1 MHNTWL
7 ILKREYW
14 TRVRKKS
21 FIIVTLLVPF
31 LFMGFIALEIYM
43 AVGGAPKRLQIA
55 VLDKSHLFDTLWKDD
70 AQFYF
75 QVLQHSLPDDSLAGY
90 AATHH
95 LDGLL
100 FIPDT
105 LNILHPSGVRYY
117 SQKKLPLES
126 YISLKGKLQDALQ
139 HIRLTQLHVNMAM
152 VDSVKNAIQLNIEQP
167 LTRASELQAS
177 VSVAIAMICGF
188 LIYFILIFF
197 GVSVMRGAMEEK
209 VNRIAEVIVSSVK
222 PFQLMLGKIMGIA
235 AVGLTQFI
243 IWIVLVLVLWGALH
257 PLLPE
262 MHAQVQNM
270 QSAQTASSEQVQ
282 MLQHVSTE
290 LLRLPLLEIVICFIL
305 YFLGGYFLYAS
316 LFAAI
321 GSVVDQDASDAQQLT
336 FPITLPILI
345 SFLIA
350 IRVARD
356 PDSPLAIFTSIFPFS
371 SPLVMVARLPYGVP
385 WWQLAVS
392 LILLAAAFLFTTWLA
407 AKIYRTGIL
416 MYGKKVTLKEIT
428 RWAFRRK

>member
-1 MHNTWL
+1 
-7 ILKREYW
+7 
-14 TRVRKKS
+14 
-21 FIIVTLLVPF
+21 
-31 LFMGFIALEIYM
+31 
-43 AVGGAPKRLQIA
+43 
-55 VLDKSHLFDTLWKDD
+55 
-70 AQFYF
+70 
-75 QVLQHSLPDDSLAGY
+75 
-90 AATHH
+90 
-95 LDGLL
+95 
-100 FIPDT
+100 
-105 LNILHPSGVRYY
+105 
-117 SQKKLPLES
+117 
-126 YISLKGKLQDALQ
+126 
-139 HIRLTQLHVNMAM
+139 
-152 VDSVKNAIQLNIEQP
+152 
-167 LTRASELQAS
+167 
-177 VSVAIAMICGF
+177 
-188 LIYFILIFF
+188 
-197 GVSVMRGAMEEK
+197 
-209 VNRIAEVIVSSVK
+209 
-222 PFQLMLGKIMGIA
+222 MLGKIMGIA

-270 QSAQTASSEQVQ
+270 QSGQTASSEQVQ